1 MALTK
6 ILYDRE
12 LAVSER
18 KVNPAD
24 IVRDSN
30 LILGKYTIHVLP
42 EGYGILRADLCTRAL
57 IMFQIRHHKSRWSVI
72 LSGSLLETIHHDPH
86 SNQSDSSSS
95 D

>member
-24 IVRDSN
+24 IVRDSD

-42 EGYGILRADLCTRAL
+42 EGYGIPRTDLCSRAL
-57 IMFQIRHHKSRWSVI
+57 NMSQIRYHK
-72 LSGSLLETIHHDPH
+72 PK
-86 SNQSDSSSS
+86 
-95 D
+95 